1 MTTYTILH
9 NPRCSKSRATLQL
22 LLENNIQPTVI
33 EYLKTPITTE
43 ELNLILKK
51 LNRSARDCMRK
62 NEPLFKE
69 KCLNNPDITEEE
81 LVEHMSNHPIL
92 IERPIVYTENHAIIG
107 RPPSNVL
114 TLLS

>member
-1 MTTYTILH
+1 MIKIYH
-9 NPRCSKSRATLQL
+9 NEKCSKSRETLQL
-22 LLENNIQPTVI
+22 LLENNIQPTII
-33 EYLKTPITTE
+33 EYLKTPISTE
-43 ELNLILKK
+43 ELTLILKK
-51 LNRSARDCMRK
+51 LNKPARDCMRVK
-62 NEPLFKE
+62 ESIFKE
-69 KCLNNPDITEEE
+69 KNLNNPAITEEE